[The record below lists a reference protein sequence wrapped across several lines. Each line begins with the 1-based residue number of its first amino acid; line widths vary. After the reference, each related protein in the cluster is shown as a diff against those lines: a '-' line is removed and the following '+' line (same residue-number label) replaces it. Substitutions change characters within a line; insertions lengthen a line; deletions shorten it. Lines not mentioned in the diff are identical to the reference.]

1 MIFKFVTKINTYVNL
16 QILIELYMKNK
27 LFFLIPFA
35 LIIISCSGREIDP
48 TSNPI
53 EIESKISENDS
64 VNDTLSDSVKSK
76 KINSVEQVNIYI
88 QNTGGMYGY
97 LHETEFKDI
106 LTEWIGE
113 LKSMLN
119 HEEDKI
125 KVFSINDKIIQ
136 LNSPTGI
143 IDSPLHLTESNLKNK
158 GSIQTTDMYSLI
170 QKAIENSSDN
180 TISILITD
188 GIVSK
193 DPGLKQD
200 TSIFLRNQRVKIK
213 DAVDEASKNRELRTN
228 IYKYKVRFNG
238 AYYTYEKP
246 FTGTTINTNRPFY
259 IFAFGSPDSMF
270 ELDQKMSLSIEK
282 DSNFHD
288 SFKLT
293 NTSYNDDIDIKV
305 LQTTERGPEQF
316 AIAADFSKIPVSDD
330 YLESVDFYETSSNKI
345 RIQKVSEIKNYTYE
359 SSGGDTEQVKPGD
372 RKLVSNAT
380 HILIIEAPSTIL
392 DFDLSL
398 SKRIPDWIANSTTD
412 NDSAIATDPSLQDKT
427 FGFSSIIDGIFD
439 AYSAHEKG
447 KTYFNHSIQINQ
459 ATKNNN
465 NVIWIILGLGV
476 VVVGVI
482 WVIKEKSNS
491 N

>member
-1 MIFKFVTKINTYVNL
+1 MV
-16 QILIELYMKNK
+16 NK
-27 LFFLIPFA
+27 LFFPILLIFI
-35 LIIISCSGREIDP
+35 LIYCSGREIDS
-48 TSNPI
+48 TSKPI
-53 EIESKISENDS
+53 EIESLVSEIDS
-64 VNDTLSDSVKSK
+64 VNDALSDSIKSK
-76 KINSVEQVNIYI
+76 KNKPVEQVNIYI

-97 LHETEFKDI
+97 LNETEFKDI
-106 LTEWIGE
+106 LTEWIVE

-119 HEEDKI
+119 HDEDKI
-125 KVFSINDKIIQ
+125 KVYSINDKIIP
-136 LNSPTGI
+136 LHSPTGI
-143 IDSPLHLTESNLKNK
+143 IDSHLQLTESNLRTK
-158 GSIQTTDMYSLI
+158 GSIQTTDMHNLI
-170 QKAIENSSDN
+170 QKTIKNSSEN
-180 TISILITD
+180 TVSILVTD

-213 DAVDEASKNRELRTN
+213 DAVDEVSKNRELRTN
-228 IYKYKVRFNG
+228 IYKYKVEFNG

-246 FTGTTINTNRPFY
+246 FTRTNINEDRPFY

-270 ELDQKMSLSIEK
+270 ELDQKMSSSIQK
-282 DSNFHD
+282 DSSFID

-293 NTSYNDDIDIKV
+293 NTSYNDDIHVKV

-330 YLESVDFYETSSNKI
+330 YLENVDFYETSSNKI

-380 HILIIEAPSTIL
+380 HILIVEAPSTIL